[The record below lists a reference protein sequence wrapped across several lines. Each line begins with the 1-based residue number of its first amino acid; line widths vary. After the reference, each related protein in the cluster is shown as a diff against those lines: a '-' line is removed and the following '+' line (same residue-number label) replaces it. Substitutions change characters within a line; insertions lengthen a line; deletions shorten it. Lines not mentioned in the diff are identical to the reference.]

1 MKRLLARGLAACVV
15 AALLA
20 GCATRRQPAPVVDRR
35 PAPAPTASAP
45 VAAPAAA
52 PATPTATAIPDTYT
66 VKRGDTLYAI
76 ALDHGLD
83 HRELAEWNG
92 ISNPGLIRI
101 DQVLRLKAPDG
112 VAQSRPITGTGG
124 PEARPLDTAE
134 GAPAPTTSPTPAAP
148 AQRPAEAL
156 LKTEPK
162 PQRLPYSEE
171 NLALLTRPE
180 AGSVKPGAASPPA
193 TAQAPSATAQ
203 APSAAAQAP
212 SSGTPQPPA
221 AQTKP
226 PAQEA
231 KPAAQPQQQ
240 AQQGDDD
247 KVEWGWPASGRV
259 IAGFVDPSNKGID
272 ISGKAGDPVLA
283 SAGGRVMYVGA
294 GIRGYGN
301 LVIIKHN
308 ATFLSAYAHNRA
320 ILVKEGQNVTKGQKI
335 AEIGNSDSDQPKLH
349 FEIRRQGKPVDPGKF
364 LPDR

>member
-1 MKRLLARGLAACVV
+1 MKRLCGCGLAALVL

-20 GCATRRQPAPVVDRR
+20 GCAARRQPAPVIDRR
-35 PAPAPTASAP
+35 PPSVPGVPA
-45 VAAPAAA
+45 VAAPATSAA
-52 PATPTATAIPDTYT
+52 ATSRATGIPDTYT
-66 VKRGDTLYAI
+66 VKRGDTLYGI

-92 ISNPGLIRI
+92 IGNPDRIRI
-101 DQVLRLKAPDG
+101 DQVLQLKQPEG
-112 VAQSRPITGTGG
+112 GAQAHPIAAAGAV
-124 PEARPLDTAE
+124 ESRPLDSAE
-134 GAPAPTTSPTPAAP
+134 GAVQIPAQQPAPGG
-148 AQRPAEAL
+148 RGL

-180 AGSVKPGAASPPA
+180 SGSQKPAPVV
-193 TAQAPSATAQ
+193 AQQP
-203 APSAAAQAP
+203 
-212 SSGTPQPPA
+212 PPA
-221 AQTKP
+221 AQTRP
-226 PAQEA
+226 PAQEP
-231 KPAAQPQQQ
+231 KPAPPPTQQQ

-247 KVEWGWPASGRV
+247 KVDWGWPASGRI
-259 IAGFVDPSNKGID
+259 IAGFVDPSNKGLD
-272 ISGKAGDPVLA
+272 ISGKTGDPVVA
-283 SAGGRVMYVGA
+283 SAAGRVMYVGA

-320 ILVKEGQNVTKGQKI
+320 IMVKEGQNVAKGQKI
-335 AEIGNSDSDQPKLH
+335 AEIGSSDADQPKLH